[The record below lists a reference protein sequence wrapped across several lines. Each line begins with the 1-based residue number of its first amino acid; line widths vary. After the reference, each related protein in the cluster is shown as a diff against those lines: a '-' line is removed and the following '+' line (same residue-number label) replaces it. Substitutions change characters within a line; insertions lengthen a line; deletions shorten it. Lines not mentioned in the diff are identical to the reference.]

1 MQHFGDF
8 PVQWNKQ
15 KISKNTTFLLKT
27 KSKPV
32 KKTSKFSYFLALSK
46 MANEYSPETFLSNTF
61 QVTLGICNLFTCC
74 SVKAV

>member
-15 KISKNTTFLLKT
+15 KISKKYHFSLKT

-32 KKTSKFSYFLALSK
+32 KKKLQ
-46 MANEYSPETFLSNTF
+46 N
-61 QVTLGICNLFTCC
+61 
-74 SVKAV
+74 SVIF